1 KINKL
6 QKNYLSNY
14 PKLPFKVIAESQEP
28 RGLQLSSTVK
38 LPKLPFPKGSREN
51 QARRG
56 LWPLPEKHLLCRVS
70 QGFIAAESHQ
80 QRPPSLLAGV
90 RRKCRKRGLFR
101 AEAWRGDDCVR
112 RVKYPTRGC
121 KKP

>member
-1 KINKL
+1 
-6 QKNYLSNY
+6 
-14 PKLPFKVIAESQEP
+14 VIAESQEP

-101 AEAWRGDDCVR
+101 AEAWRGDDCARQLIFWLQTPVYEGDMDGR
-112 RVKYPTRGC
+112 S
-121 KKP
+121 KKSWLEG